1 MDRILTA
8 AVRPQDKSAAFTA
21 TYNERV
27 ENVPLVFAYIRS
39 KFNEVANA

>member
-1 MDRILTA
+1 MDRIITV

-27 ENVPLVFAYIRS
+27 ENVPLVFDYIKT
-39 KFNEVANA
+39 KFNEVALA